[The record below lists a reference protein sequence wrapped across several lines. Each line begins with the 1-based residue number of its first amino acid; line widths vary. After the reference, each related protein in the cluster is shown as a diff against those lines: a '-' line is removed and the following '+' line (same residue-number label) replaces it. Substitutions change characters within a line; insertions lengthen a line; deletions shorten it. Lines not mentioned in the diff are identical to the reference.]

1 MSSFRSA
8 KASSGSIIF
17 THNNE
22 TEKED
27 VNSVFT
33 PHSKETD
40 VRISNT
46 QNSARCLAVFEF
58 SALNVG
64 PNV

>member
-22 TEKED
+22 TAKD
-27 VNSVFT
+27 VNSVFMSD
-33 PHSKETD
+33 SKD
-40 VRISNT
+40 RGVRISNT